1 VKKRIL
7 VSVLMSLGVILG
19 SVGIGY
25 AFSNL
30 RAVQEGFR
38 QGGNSQASRI
48 TIRVEA
54 GIADPDGILVPDD
67 GSCASTS
74 TNFCTGGSLSFSIR
88 NTSQIP
94 LRVNGVFPYEIPCG
108 APGTPPCPIV
118 YSNKNIDGSF
128 APISGATGFQSGS
141 CKDYLSFVEPANFNN
156 WPIIPLHSTLE
167 VNGTDN
173 NRLGAG
179 LAHLKSS
186 TPDGCQGATFS
197 MVLIVTANDA
207 SGPLQAP

>member
-141 CKDYLSFVEPANFNN
+141 CKDYLSFVAPANFNN